1 MEIQAF
7 KDYEVAKIYKSK
19 LIYSIIKYDQQS
31 SDFKELIH
39 DKYCNALNFN
49 NSSFDYS
56 IMDDVT
62 KYLDKEMNKYK
73 KIALENQDVVDLI
86 ADQLVNN
93 FTNEASKITS
103 DIEKCRFLFEYVAKT
118 INYDHDT
125 KKYNR
130 FVPFGEDYPFEF
142 YNGIPI
148 SNSYKGLLVTKNGL
162 SDSISNLMVLLG
174 RKIGLD
180 IDVTVCQNYNGNYC
194 LNKVIIDDYLSYMD
208 VTSVINGNNT
218 INDAFLVDRAT
229 LLKNNNYS
237 EIEEEGVLIPINYSK
252 PYNFNKLI
260 NDEEEILPKVKYL
273 ESDLFNKKK
282 TL

>member
-7 KDYEVAKIYKSK
+7 EDYEVAKIYKSK
-19 LIYSIIKYDQQS
+19 LIYSILKYDQQS
-31 SDFKELIH
+31 SDVKEFIH

-56 IMDDVT
+56 IMDEVT
-62 KYLDKEMNKYK
+62 KYLDEEMDKYK
-73 KIALENQDVVDLI
+73 KVALENQDVVDLI
-86 ADQLVNN
+86 ADQLIDN
-93 FTNEASKITS
+93 FTNEASKIPS
-103 DIEKCRFLFEYVAKT
+103 EIGKCKFLFEYVAKT
-118 INYDHDT
+118 IKYDHDT

-130 FVPFGEDYPFEF
+130 FIPFGEDYPFEF

-162 SDSISNLMVLLG
+162 SDSIANLMVLLG

-180 IDVTVCQNYNGNYC
+180 IDVSVCQNYNGNYC
-194 LNKVIIDDYLSYMD
+194 LNSVIIENYLSYMD

-218 INDAFLVDRAT
+218 IADACLVDRAT

-237 EIEEEGVLIPINYSK
+237 EIEEEGVLIPIDYSR
-252 PYNFNKLI
+252 PHNFSKLI
-260 NDEEEILPKVKYL
+260 NNEEEILPKVKYL
-273 ESDLFNKKK
+273 ESDLFKKKK